1 MHAALTAGLLGDM
14 GSWGGVQGG
23 ASPKG
28 EWLCEPEGRA
38 WPTAEKILMSTSP
51 PGLGPP
57 AGAAGQCAGW
67 GGGPGPWGQQRGLVS
82 GHRSDVP
89 AASLADF
96 PRACRP
102 VREVSVITHW
112 LQPLGACVPA
122 ALTRPGGLS
131 GIMNSTGRL
140 APEGK
145 AGFPAEGP
153 ETAPQAHSGPSV
165 KLQRR

>member
-1 MHAALTAGLLGDM
+1 MVLPREPLG
-14 GSWGGVQGG
+14 SAQGGVGARALGG
-23 ASPKG
+23 SSVAS
-28 EWLCEPEGRA
+28 LA
-38 WPTAEKILMSTSP
+38 VSP
-51 PGLGPP
+51 S
-57 AGAAGQCAGW
+57 AD
-67 GGGPGPWGQQRGLVS
+67 
-82 GHRSDVP
+82 GHHWDVP